1 MGQVTIPYK
10 PRLWAVPFHNS
21 WLRFSA
27 LVLHRRAG
35 KTTAIINHLQRAA
48 TNDAW
53 EAKRLKFLAP
63 ELTEKQIK
71 ELLRSRFYAHILP
84 TYRQAKLV
92 VWDMLK
98 YFASPIPGIKTNEQ
112 ELMVTY
118 PNGAKLA
125 LFGADNPDSLRGI
138 GPSGVAFDE
147 YSQHPSNIFSEVLS
161 KALADHLGFGIF
173 GGTIKGKNQLYR
185 TYEAFKNDPK
195 MFALWQDIDKSL
207 ATEEGGTITML
218 RRAIQDDK
226 DLVSKG
232 LMTQEEFDQEWY
244 LSPTA
249 AVKGAVYAIEY
260 SEAVRDGR
268 IGIVPYDKS
277 LKVHTVW
284 DLGAGKNM
292 AVIFVQ
298 RSFGQI
304 RIIDCWQG
312 DEKGGL
318 PEAIKAIQNKP
329 YIYGKHW
336 GPHDI
341 EATDIS
347 TGKTRKEIADTLG
360 LKFEV
365 VPNMPIQDGINAAI
379 FMLSHTWI
387 DEVKCQ
393 FFLDA
398 IAAYH
403 RRFDE
408 KRGMFL
414 DEPYHDW
421 SSHFADAFRMLAVI
435 EESVTNDSEEPV
447 GIWNEVEFDIYK

>member
-63 ELTEKQIK
+63 ELNEKQIK

-185 TYEAFKNDPK
+185 TYEAFKSDPK

-249 AVKGAVYAIEY
+249 AVKGAVYSIEY
-260 SEAVRDGR
+260 SQALKDGR

-277 LKVHTVW
+277 LKVHTIW

-298 RSFGQI
+298 RSFGQV

-312 DEKGGL
+312 DDKGGL

-347 TGKTRKEIADTLG
+347 TGKTRKEMADNLG

-365 VPNMPIQDGINAAI
+365 VPNMSVQDGINAAI

-387 DEVKCQ
+387 DEARCQ

-398 IAAYH
+398 LAAYH

-421 SSHFADAFRMLAVI
+421 SSHFADTFRMLAVI
-435 EESVTNDSEEPV
+435 EESVTNDSEESV
-447 GIWNEVEFDIYK
+447 GIWKEVEFDIYK